1 MLRYCLELTREQE
14 TILLRLCSDA
24 RFMWNLAVEQHAWWR
39 PGRKSAPG
47 YLEQSRQL
55 TAARADNLW
64 LREGSQ
70 TVFRVYPDGHAAAG
84 HGVEVQVEAGHD
96 RRQAGVDLEC
106 AYVHRVNDEDV
117 AMTYWVRPAARG
129 CCARRTRGRDGGCP
143 MCLTSRPGAR

>member
-64 LREGSQ
+64 LR
-70 TVFRVYPDGHAAAG
+70 
-84 HGVEVQVEAGHD
+84 VEVQVEAGHD